1 MEQDGTGYGYDLE
14 ILKHV
19 VDISKIPVIA
29 SGGAGKYEHFADGV
43 QKAGASAVSTANLFN
58 FIADGLIDVRTTMIK
73 RDIDMARWD
82 FGFRN
87 LNIEK

>member
-1 MEQDGTGYGYDLE
+1 LTSVEQDGTGYGFDLD

-29 SGGAGKYEHFADGV
+29 SGGAGKYEHFADGIQYV
-43 QKAGASAVSTANLFN
+43 GASAVSTANLFN
-58 FIADGLIDVRTTMIK
+58 FIADGLIEVRNTMIN
-73 RDIDMARWD
+73 RGIDMAKWD

-87 LNIEK
+87 Y